1 VAERKRPKRTRTAP
15 LTLETLEEVLEDA
28 FGEELRRMNAELDRS
43 IERMRKDREEIDRLK
58 EETRAAI
65 SRWKAA

>member
-1 VAERKRPKRTRTAP
+1 MAERKRPKRTRTAP